1 MEKKTS
7 GGSLRTA
14 LPVIILCLS
23 VFLAM
28 LFSNGGAASYL
39 GPGQAERDRK
49 KQAFLDDR
57 TLLSL
62 QLAKCRQYKTSVDD
76 AYICGGS
83 SLIYKNL
90 ASSGDCLLAE
100 EAAKEL
106 GLSVRDFSIPRT
118 LTPKGAL
125 TPKAVKGS

>member
-1 MEKKTS
+1 MEKNTT
-7 GGSLRTA
+7 GGLRTA
-14 LPVIILCLS
+14 VPVIILCIS

-28 LFSNGGAASYL
+28 LFSNGGASSYL
-39 GPGQAERDRK
+39 GPGKAERDQK
-49 KQAFLDDR
+49 KQAFLTDR

-62 QLAKCRQYKTSVDD
+62 QLAKCRQYKTSAND

-83 SLIYKNL
+83 STIYKNL

-106 GLSVRDFSIPRT
+106 GLSARDFSIPRT
-118 LTPKGAL
+118 LTPKASS
-125 TPKAVKGS
+125 GS